1 MLSNFQQSIL
11 NSESPGTW
19 NVKLGNKLH
28 EMHEH
33 MDNGSMHSKNTNFII
48 APSNAVNK
56 ERADLVLT
64 GDVDGDAVAINQA
77 ITDLHTTRGN
87 ANIAIRVDFLG
98 GTVSL
103 ELGNQIRIPYDN
115 FKLYGNGVYI
125 VGEGSAQETEGIIH
139 ITGDNVTLDGFDALC
154 NFMDGPTVTNVGSFN
169 HIVGNTF
176 KSEYNQGL
184 RNDGNGCYIVDNECS
199 NISNTDVAINN
210 GGMDCV
216 VSGNDVRDGGLTTVE
231 WVFPSEIDALNMLN
245 FGVVSIVEAV

>member
-1 MLSNFQQSIL
+1 
-11 NSESPGTW
+11 
-19 NVKLGNKLH
+19 
-28 EMHEH
+28 MHEH

-154 NFMDGPTVTNVGSFN
+154 NFMDGPTVTNREVL
-169 HIVGNTF
+169 II
-176 KSEYNQGL
+176 L
-184 RNDGNGCYIVDNECS
+184 L
-199 NISNTDVAINN
+199 AIHLK
-210 GGMDCV
+210 
-216 VSGNDVRDGGLTTVE
+216 VSTTKGGLTGDGN
-231 WVFPSEIDALNMLN
+231 WLYCRQRMLKHK
-245 FGVVSIVEAV
+245 